1 MGFIAVYDENGNFL
15 NKMVSPVTR
24 SSYLGNITYHNH
36 AIYGGMLWV
45 DSMRFQ
51 NSWLIKP
58 TNSVGYSYCK
68 WNMQGELMDVKNV
81 LRGTVNNPPTNPY
94 ETQLDPLGNMWVGGT
109 LGTSLDFG
117 GHQVSDWGV
126 SYLARFNNQCD
137 DTVQVKPTSGIPDTA
152 FCINTNIQLIGNPN
166 NVYYV
171 WGNGNHTNTQTVN
184 YAAAG
189 TDSLFVVVYDGKCY
203 WTDTIVLTINSCI
216 GIDEVKENPMKVFP
230 NPADDFVNIS
240 LPQYYKDAQ
249 LSVLNSQGGVQ
260 YSAVIN
266 NKEFKVDVSHFA
278 TGIYIVL
285 LKTGDGVFWRK
296 VVRN

>member
-1 MGFIAVYDENGNFL
+1 M
-15 NKMVSPVTR
+15 PTTR
-24 SSYLGNITYHNH
+24 ASEIGSLAYHNH
-36 AIYGGMLWV
+36 ALYAGVRWL
-45 DSMRFQ
+45 DSLQFQ
-51 NSWLIKP
+51 NTWFNLS
-58 TNSVGYSYCK
+58 TNTLGLSYCK
-68 WNMQGELMDVKNV
+68 WNTQGVLQNVKNINSA
-81 LRGTVNNPPTNPY
+81 LPSSQFTNPY
-94 ETQLDPLGNMWVGGT
+94 KTQLDPLGNMWVGGRLT
-109 LGTSLDFG
+109 NMLDFG
-117 GHQVSDWGV
+117 GHQVSDFGV

-137 DTVQVKPTSGIPDTA
+137 DTVHVKPTSGIPDTA

-171 WGNGNHTNTQTVN
+171 WGNGNHTNTQMVN

-230 NPADDFVNIS
+230 NPAVDFVNIS
-240 LPQYYKDAQ
+240 LPQYYKDAL
-249 LSVLNSQGGVQ
+249 LSVLNSQGEVQ
-260 YSAVIN
+260 YSAIIN
-266 NKEFKVDVSHFA
+266 SKEFKVDVSHYA

-285 LKTGDGVFWRK
+285 LKTGDGVFSRK